1 MPCKQAGDSI
11 EQGSEYQ
18 NPGSLKV
25 EITAPAVLIR
35 QDVTVAGRHE
45 IPRGGDWQFE
55 QRSSQIVA
63 GLSPIKARVGYDN
76 FNSADEQSKKAQ
88 SDDPV
93 GDADE
98 GGMPRSGGER
108 RRRDGRGDFWDARS
122 QRRLRGFRFRHIR
135 PPAEAKVRIRGI
147 GGILSRER
155 DGNGRSSGLPWTRK

>member
-88 SDDPV
+88 KI
-93 GDADE
+93 
-98 GGMPRSGGER
+98 
-108 RRRDGRGDFWDARS
+108 GRAS
-122 QRRLRGFRFRHIR
+122 C
-135 PPAEAKVRIRGI
+135 
-147 GGILSRER
+147 RER
-155 DGNGRSSGLPWTRK
+155 VEI